1 MRKDSNLAILKRI
14 AKAIYKNRL
23 SMFENERS
31 LLLSTIDSFLM
42 FASTE
47 LKDNSVYPYWSTLD
61 FESLDDFITF
71 LIHWDRY
78 LGFISPADNMF
89 IKTYINNNPN
99 NVWDH
104 LMNFPKFN
112 VVTIDETEKA
122 MVWLWTVN
130 KIICVLCDGSL
141 SYEIKMKSP
150 QNLTNLVVC
159 SKFADYLVEVWDEVS
174 SAIKSG
180 CVSGVRGG
188 AYIRGIL
195 DKNFFSA
202 KNKRKVLGELRKIR
216 YGGIKTIYGLSR

>member
-1 MRKDSNLAILKRI
+1 MRKDSNSAILKRI

-23 SMFENERS
+23 SISENESS

-42 FASTE
+42 FASNE
-47 LKDNSVYPYWSTLD
+47 LKDNSVYPYWSNLD
-61 FESLDDFITF
+61 FESLDDFIIF

-112 VVTIDETEKA
+112 VVAIDETEKV
-122 MVWLWTVN
+122 MVWLLTVN
-130 KIICVLCDGSL
+130 KIICVLYDDSL
-141 SYEIKMKSP
+141 SFEIKMKSL

-159 SKFADYLVEVWDEVS
+159 SKFADYLVEVWDEIS

-195 DKNFFSA
+195 DKDFFSA
-202 KNKRKVLGELRKIR
+202 INKKKLLNELQKLREVSAI
-216 YGGIKTIYGLSR
+216 I